1 LLKPPPSAEPKLAC
15 PSISGTRMEKGYAMR
30 TMASWIAASPCGWH
44 LPIKSP
50 TTRVDFPVG
59 PVGGVAL
66 VVHAEQNAA
75 VGEAGVGRRPGGA

>member
-1 LLKPPPSAEPKLAC
+1 
-15 PSISGTRMEKGYAMR
+15 
-30 TMASWIAASPCGWH
+30 MASWIAASPCGWH